1 MMKMMMI
8 VVLTILV
15 LLSHCYHSFM
25 HRTGVSLHHHHEH
38 YYHYHYK
45 NQYKKMI
52 RLYNSNIYISDGLP
66 LINNINVVNIGTNQ
80 EVNFLSYI
88 NSKTN
93 NDDIINDNQKTLIIL
108 GDMVVDEIG
117 FELLYLLC

>member
-1 MMKMMMI
+1 
-8 VVLTILV
+8 
-15 LLSHCYHSFM
+15 
-25 HRTGVSLHHHHEH
+25 
-38 YYHYHYK
+38 
-45 NQYKKMI
+45 MI
-52 RLYNSNIYISDGLP
+52 RLYNSNIYTSDGLP

-93 NDDIINDNQKTLIIL
+93 NDDINDNQKTLIIL

-117 FELLYLLC
+117 FELLYLLCWRCQLISLYSWYGL

>member
-1 MMKMMMI
+1 
-8 VVLTILV
+8 
-15 LLSHCYHSFM
+15 
-25 HRTGVSLHHHHEH
+25 
-38 YYHYHYK
+38 
-45 NQYKKMI
+45 MI
-52 RLYNSNIYISDGLP
+52 RLYNSNIYTSDGLP
-66 LINNINVVNIGTNQ
+66 LINDINVVNIGTNQ

-93 NDDIINDNQKTLIIL
+93 NDDINDNQKTLIIL

>member
-1 MMKMMMI
+1 
-8 VVLTILV
+8 
-15 LLSHCYHSFM
+15 M

>member
-1 MMKMMMI
+1 
-8 VVLTILV
+8 
-15 LLSHCYHSFM
+15 M
-25 HRTGVSLHHHHEH
+25 HRTGLSLHHHHEH

-108 GDMVVDEIG
+108 GDMVIDEIG

>member
-1 MMKMMMI
+1 
-8 VVLTILV
+8 
-15 LLSHCYHSFM
+15 M
-25 HRTGVSLHHHHEH
+25 HRTGLSLHHHHEH

-80 EVNFLSYI
+80 DVNFLSYI

-108 GDMVVDEIG
+108 GDMVIDEIG